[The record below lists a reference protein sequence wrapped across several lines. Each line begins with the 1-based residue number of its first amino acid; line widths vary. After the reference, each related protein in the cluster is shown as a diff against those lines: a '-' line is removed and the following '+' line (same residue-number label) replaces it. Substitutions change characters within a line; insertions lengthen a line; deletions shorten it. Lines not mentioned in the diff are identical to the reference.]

1 MLRSGKCD
9 TDNLIGD
16 LDRIDFQAD
25 ENPKNFGHN
34 FILRVIDQLATDPQ
48 GNWFWQT
55 HNEAADSSGKNR
67 HEKLRKGRKSETGKM
82 KKWKGEKAKTAR
94 SAKVKGEIRE
104 KAESERLESKVAN
117 PYESK
122 DITIVGGRTPIRK

>member
-16 LDRIDFQAD
+16 LDGFDFQAG

-34 FILRVIDQLATDPQ
+34 SILRLISQLATDPK

-55 HNEAADSSGKNR
+55 HNDAADSSEKNR
-67 HEKLRKGRKSETGKM
+67 HEKRRKGRKSETGKM
-82 KKWKGEKAKTAR
+82 KKRKGEKAKTAR
-94 SAKVKGEIRE
+94 SAKAKGEIR
-104 KAESERLESKVAN
+104 KKPKVQDC
-117 PYESK
+117 SQK
-122 DITIVGGRTPIRK
+122 SLIHTKVKT